1 MRVGVIG
8 ISDKSLA
15 NATSFA
21 IFGHDVL
28 VYDDNEEKIKLLNKN
43 VFDIDNRQIKAL
55 LFENKNKINFVSSL
69 GDLSNME
76 VIVFTKDI
84 ENKENYRKFKTIN
97 ANKLYIRRL

>member
-28 VYDDNEEKIKLLNKN
+28 VYDNNEEKIKLLNKN
-43 VFDIDNRQIKAL
+43 ILDIDNKQVKAL

-69 GDLSNME
+69 SNLSNME
-76 VIVFTKDI
+76 VIFFNSDI
-84 ENKENYRKFKTIN
+84 
-97 ANKLYIRRL
+97 

>member
-28 VYDDNEEKIKLLNKN
+28 VYDNNEEKIKLLNKN
-43 VFDIDNRQIKAL
+43 ILDIDNKQVKAL

-69 GDLSNME
+69 SNLSNME
-76 VIVFTKDI
+76 VIVFTSDI
-84 ENKENYRKFKTIN
+84 ENK
-97 ANKLYIRRL
+97 